1 MTAPG
6 PKPEITAPQQQEGG
20 AQVALATVAR
30 SPYHDRLAIAQR
42 LTATYPSNT
51 QWQLDLAVV
60 YDRVGNVLVAQGKLD
75 EALQAYRDDF
85 AIMERLAGADRSN
98 TDHRAHCRRHR
109 DRGSS
114 GFTLDPI
121 AALRR

>member
-60 YDRVGNVLVAQGKLD
+60 YDRVGNVLVASPGPHWHLCVPKIRSGDIGD
-75 EALQAYRDDF
+75 EARQGQVV
-85 AIMERLAGADRSN
+85 M
-98 TDHRAHCRRHR
+98 
-109 DRGSS
+109 
-114 GFTLDPI
+114 
-121 AALRR
+121 